1 MNLTKAKK
9 MYSTF
14 EISKSQCMTCNNEVL
29 KQLGTLRGVFGAE
42 IETID
47 GRITVNHT
55 DEITRADIATK
66 LDELGWI
73 IADGQTEVPAYDPP
87 SEWGCAL

>member
-1 MNLTKAKK
+1 

-14 EISKSQCMTCNNEVL
+14 TISKSQCMTCNNQVL
-29 KQLGTLRGVFGAE
+29 KSLGMLQGVFGAE

-47 GRITVNHT
+47 GHITVNHT
-55 DEITRADIATK
+55 DEITRSEIANK
-66 LDELGWI
+66 LDELGWKI
-73 IADGQTEVPAYDPP
+73 IENKDDEQAYDMP

>member
-1 MNLTKAKK
+1 

-29 KQLGTLRGVFGAE
+29 KSLGTLRGVFGVA

-47 GRITVNHT
+47 GQITVNHT
-55 DEITRADIATK
+55 DEITRIEIAAK
-66 LDELGWI
+66 LEELGWKVVDVQ
-73 IADGQTEVPAYDPP
+73 ANAPAYDPP

>member
-1 MNLTKAKK
+1 

-29 KQLGTLRGVFGAE
+29 KQLGSLRGVFGAE

-55 DEITRADIATK
+55 DEITRAQIATK
-66 LDELGWI
+66 LDELGWKI
-73 IADGQTEVPAYDPP
+73 VDRQDDTPVYEPP

>member
-1 MNLTKAKK
+1 
-9 MYSTF
+9 
-14 EISKSQCMTCNNEVL
+14 MTCNNEVL

-55 DEITRADIATK
+55 NEITHAEIAAK
-66 LDELGWI
+66 LEELGWKI
-73 IADGQTEVPAYDPP
+73 IDGQADVPTYEPP

>member
-1 MNLTKAKK
+1 

-14 EISKSQCMTCNNEVL
+14 NISKTQCMTCNNQVL
-29 KQLGTLRGVFGAE
+29 KSLGMLRGVFGAE
-42 IETID
+42 IESID

-55 DEITRADIATK
+55 DEITRNEIAQK
-66 LDELGWI
+66 LDELGWKI
-73 IADGQTEVPAYDPP
+73 VDNQDDEPAYNPP

>member
-1 MNLTKAKK
+1 
-9 MYSTF
+9 MYSSF

-55 DEITRADIATK
+55 DEISRAEIAAK
-66 LDELGWI
+66 LDDLGWKI
-73 IADGQTEVPAYDPP
+73 VDGQSDTPAYEPP

>member
-1 MNLTKAKK
+1 
-9 MYSTF
+9 
-14 EISKSQCMTCNNEVL
+14 MTCNNEVL
-29 KQLGTLRGVFGAE
+29 KQLGTLQGVFGAE

-55 DEITRADIATK
+55 DEITRAEIAAK
-66 LDELGWI
+66 LDELGWKVVNAQI
-73 IADGQTEVPAYDPP
+73 DAPAYDPP